1 MILIPGVE
9 MILKDTYNLKMLEA
23 IVQTSYDGIYITDG
37 QANTILINNSYERI
51 TGLKREQVVGYNMKE
66 LVEKKIISKSVTL
79 KVLETGQ
86 SYTLHQMFNTGK
98 NALVTGTPFFDENGT
113 IQMVVTN
120 VRDITELESLK
131 EQYEESKTEN
141 IKYKSLIEELKKQI
155 ACDDFIVAE
164 DEEMLNLLMLA
175 KRVAQVDT
183 TVIIYGET
191 GSGKEVMAKYIYNNS
206 LRKDKPY
213 IKINCGAIPESLI
226 ESEFF
231 GYADGAFTGA
241 TKGGKIG
248 TFEAANNGTLLLDEI
263 GELPLSMQ
271 VKLLRVLQG
280 GEIEKVGSNKTIK
293 VDVRIIAATNR
304 NLQGMVEKGL
314 FREDLFYRLNVVPLR
329 VLPLRKRRSSIIPT
343 VEYFLKVFN
352 EKYGMEKTLS
362 KEVLKYL
369 YEYCWPGNV
378 RELRNLVERIIITTI
393 GHEVKVNDIPNHI
406 IDAVDMHTGK
416 TSVHTK
422 LSDAVESLE
431 KELIC
436 KAFERHKNV
445 RDAAKELG
453 IDPSTF
459 VRKRQKLL

>member
-1 MILIPGVE
+1 MVDAFKNI
-9 MILKDTYNLKMLEA
+9 NSLKMLEA
-23 IVQTSYDGIYITDG
+23 IIQTSYDGIYITDG
-37 QANTILINNSYERI
+37 QAKTIAINNSYERI
-51 TGLKREQVVGYNMKE
+51 TGLKREQVIGRYMKE
-66 LVEKKIISKSVTL
+66 LVESEVISKSSTL
-79 KVLETGQ
+79 KVLELRQ
-86 SYTLHQMFNTGK
+86 PVTLHQTFNTGK
-98 NALVTGTPFFDENGT
+98 SALVTGTPFFDENDT

-120 VRDITELESLK
+120 VRDITELEILK
-131 EQYEESKTEN
+131 EQYKESKTEN

-155 ACDDFIVAE
+155 ASTDFIVAE
-164 DEEMLNLLMLA
+164 DEEMLNLLMLS

-191 GSGKEVMAKYIYNNS
+191 GAGKEVLAKYIYNNS
-206 LRKDKPY
+206 LRNDKPF

-248 TFEAANNGTLLLDEI
+248 TFEAANNGTLLLDEV

-271 VKLLRVLQG
+271 VKLLRVLQD

-304 NLQGMVEKGL
+304 DLQEMVEKGT

-352 EKYGMEKTLS
+352 EKYGMQKTLS
-362 KEVLKYL
+362 QEVLRYM

-378 RELRNLVERIIITTI
+378 RELRNLVERIIITTPGDEI
-393 GHEVKVNDIPNHI
+393 KLIDIPNHV
-406 IDAVDMHTGK
+406 IDAVDLHKGK
-416 TSVHTK
+416 TGVPAK
-422 LSDAVESLE
+422 LSEAVESLE
-431 KELIC
+431 KNMIL
-436 KAFERHKNV
+436 KAFERHGNV
-445 RDAAKELG
+445 RAAAKELG

-459 VRKRQKLL
+459 VRKRKKYL

>member
-1 MILIPGVE
+1 MAETFINIDG
-9 MILKDTYNLKMLEA
+9 LKMLEA
-23 IVQTSYDGIYITDG
+23 IIQTSYDGIYITDG
-37 QANTILINNSYERI
+37 NAKTIAINNSYERI
-51 TGLKREQVVGYNMKE
+51 TGLKREQVIGYNMKE
-66 LVEKKIISKSVTL
+66 LVEKGIISKSATL
-79 KVLETGQ
+79 KVLELKQ
-86 SYTLHQMFNTGK
+86 SVTLHQTFNTGK
-98 NALVTGTPFFDENGT
+98 NALVTGTPFYDENGT

-120 VRDITELESLK
+120 VRDMTELEKLK
-131 EQYEESKTEN
+131 EQYYESKIEN

-155 ACDDFIVAE
+155 VSNDFIVAE

-191 GSGKEVMAKYIYNNS
+191 GSGKEVLAKYIYNNS
-206 LRKDKPY
+206 LRKDKPL

-231 GYADGAFTGA
+231 GYAEGAFTGA
-241 TKGGKIG
+241 AKGGKIG
-248 TFEAANNGTLLLDEI
+248 IFEAANNGTLFLDEI

-271 VKLLRVLQG
+271 VRLLRVLQD
-280 GEIEKVGSNKTIK
+280 GEIEKVGSNKSIK

-304 NLQGMVEKGL
+304 NLQEMVGKGT

-343 VEYFLKVFN
+343 VEYFLNSFN
-352 EKYGMEKTLS
+352 EKYSMDKRLS

-378 RELRNLVERIIITTI
+378 RELKNLVERIIITNV
-393 GHEVKVNDIPNHI
+393 GDEVKVDDLPINIVEL
-406 IDAVDMHTGK
+406 VDSHK
-416 TSVHTK
+416 EKNIKQAK
-422 LSDAVESLE
+422 LSEALDSLE
-431 KELIC
+431 KEMIF
-436 KAFERHKNV
+436 KSYERHGNV
-445 RDAAKELG
+445 RAAAKELG

-459 VRKRQKLL
+459 VRKRQKYM

>member
-1 MILIPGVE
+1 MVE
-9 MILKDTYNLKMLEA
+9 TFKDINSLKMLEA
-23 IVQTSYDGIYITDG
+23 IIQTSYDGIYITDG
-37 QANTILINNSYERI
+37 QANTIMINNSYERI
-51 TGLKREQVVGYNMKE
+51 TGLQRQQVIGRNMKE
-66 LVEKKIISKSVTL
+66 LVEKQVISKSATL
-79 KVLETGQ
+79 RVLELRQ
-86 SYTLHQMFNTGK
+86 PVTLHQTFNTGK
-98 NALVTGTPFFDENGT
+98 NALVTGTPFYDENGT
-113 IQMVVTN
+113 ILMVVTN
-120 VRDITELESLK
+120 VRDMTELEKLK
-131 EQYEESKTEN
+131 EQYNESKTEN

-155 ACDDFIVAE
+155 ASNDFIVAE

-206 LRKDKPY
+206 LRNDKPF

-241 TKGGKIG
+241 TRGGKIG
-248 TFEAANNGTLLLDEI
+248 IFEAANNGTLLLDEV

-271 VKLLRVLQG
+271 VKLLRVLQD

-304 NLQGMVEKGL
+304 NLEEMVEKGI

-329 VLPLRKRRSSIIPT
+329 VLPLRKRRSSIIST

-352 EKYGMEKTLS
+352 EKYGMQKTLS
-362 KEVLKYL
+362 QEVLRYL

-378 RELRNLVERIIITTI
+378 RELRNLVERIIITTLGDVI
-393 GHEVKVNDIPNHI
+393 KVTDLPSHI
-406 IDAVDMHTGK
+406 VDAVDMHRGK
-416 TSVHTK
+416 TNVHTK
-422 LSDAVESLE
+422 LSDAVECLE
-431 KELIC
+431 KDMIF
-436 KAFERHKNV
+436 KAFERHGNV
-445 RDAAKELG
+445 RNAAKELG
-453 IDPSTF
+453 IDASTF
-459 VRKRQKLL
+459 VRKRKKYL

>member
-1 MILIPGVE
+1 MI
-9 MILKDTYNLKMLEA
+9 DTLQSISSLKMLEA
-23 IVQTSYDGIYITDG
+23 IIQTSYDGIYITDG
-37 QANTILINNSYERI
+37 QAKTIMINNSYERI
-51 TGLKREQVVGYNMKE
+51 TGLKGEQVIGQYMQD
-66 LVEKKIISKSVTL
+66 LVKNGIISKSATL
-79 KVLETGQ
+79 KVLELKQPVTISQ
-86 SYTLHQMFNTGK
+86 KFNTGK
-98 NALVTGTPFFDENGT
+98 NALVTGTPFYDTNGK

-120 VRDITELESLK
+120 VRDITELEKLREK
-131 EQYEESKTEN
+131 YNESKTEN

-155 ACDDFIVAE
+155 AGNDFIVAE
-164 DEEMLNLLMLA
+164 DEEMLNMLLLA

-191 GSGKEVMAKYIYNNS
+191 GAGKEVLAKYIYNNS
-206 LRKDKPY
+206 LRNDKPF

-241 TKGGKIG
+241 AKGGKIG

-271 VKLLRVLQG
+271 VKLLRVLQD

-304 NLQGMVEKGL
+304 NLQEMVERGE

-343 VEYFLKVFN
+343 VEYFMNIFN
-352 EKYGMEKTLS
+352 EKYGVEKTLS
-362 KEVLKYL
+362 KDVLRYL

-393 GHEVKVNDIPNHI
+393 GDVIQVSDLPSHI
-406 IDAVDMHTGK
+406 SEAVDMHHEN
-416 TSVHTK
+416 VIHTK
-422 LSDAVESLE
+422 LSDALECLE
-431 KELIC
+431 KDMIF
-436 KAFERHKNV
+436 KAYERHKNV
-445 RDAAKELG
+445 RGAAKELG

-459 VRKRQKLL
+459 VRKRQKYL

>member
-1 MILIPGVE
+1 MVDAFKKI
-9 MILKDTYNLKMLEA
+9 NSLKMLEA
-23 IVQTSYDGIYITDG
+23 IIQTSYDGIYITDG
-37 QANTILINNSYERI
+37 QAKTIAINNSYERI
-51 TGLKREQVVGYNMKE
+51 TGLKREQVIGRYMKE
-66 LVEKKIISKSVTL
+66 LVESEVISKSSTL
-79 KVLETGQ
+79 KVLELRQ
-86 SYTLHQMFNTGK
+86 PVTLHQTFNTGK
-98 NALVTGTPFFDENGT
+98 SALVTGTPFFDENDT

-120 VRDITELESLK
+120 VRDITELEILK
-131 EQYEESKTEN
+131 EQYKESKTEN

-155 ACDDFIVAE
+155 ASTDFIVAE
-164 DEEMLNLLMLA
+164 DEEMLNLLMLS

-191 GSGKEVMAKYIYNNS
+191 GAGKEVLAKYIYNNS
-206 LRKDKPY
+206 LRNDKPF

-248 TFEAANNGTLLLDEI
+248 TFEAANNGTLLLDEV

-271 VKLLRVLQG
+271 VKLLRVLQD

-304 NLQGMVEKGL
+304 DLREMVEKGT

-343 VEYFLKVFN
+343 VEYFLKIFN
-352 EKYGMEKTLS
+352 EKYGMQKTLS
-362 KEVLKYL
+362 QEVLRYL

-378 RELRNLVERIIITTI
+378 RELRNLVERIIITTHGDEI
-393 GHEVKVNDIPNHI
+393 KTDDIPGHI
-406 IDAVDMHTGK
+406 IEAVNLHKNKSG
-416 TSVHTK
+416 VPAK
-422 LSDAVESLE
+422 LSDAVETIE
-431 KELIC
+431 KDMIF
-436 KAFERHKNV
+436 KAFERHGNV
-445 RDAAKELG
+445 RAAAKELG

-459 VRKRQKLL
+459 VRKRRKYL

>member
-1 MILIPGVE
+1 MGDS
-9 MILKDTYNLKMLEA
+9 LKNINSLKVLET
-23 IVQTSYDGIYITDG
+23 IIQTSYDGIYITDG
-37 QANTILINNSYERI
+37 EAKTIAINNSYERI
-51 TGLKREQVVGYNMKE
+51 TGLKREQVLGHYMQE
-66 LVEKKIISKSVTL
+66 LVESGIISKSTTL
-79 KVLETGQ
+79 KVLELKQ
-86 SYTLHQMFNTGK
+86 PVTLQQTFNTGK
-98 NALVTGTPFFDENGT
+98 NALVTGTPFFDEDGK

-120 VRDITELESLK
+120 VRDITELENLK
-131 EQYEESKTEN
+131 EQCKESKTEN

-155 ACDDFIVAE
+155 ANTDFIVAE
-164 DEEMLNLLMLA
+164 DEEMLNLLLLA
-175 KRVAQVDT
+175 KRGAQVDT

-191 GSGKEVMAKYIYNNS
+191 GAGKEVLAKYIYNNS
-206 LRKDKPY
+206 LRNDKPF

-248 TFEAANNGTLLLDEI
+248 IFEAANNGTLLLDEV

-271 VKLLRVLQG
+271 VKLLRILQD
-280 GEIEKVGSNKTIK
+280 GEIEKVGSSKRIK

-304 NLQGMVEKGL
+304 DLQDMVEKGT

-329 VLPLRKRRSSIIPT
+329 VLPLRQRRSSIIPT

-352 EKYGMEKTLS
+352 EKYGMQKILS

-378 RELRNLVERIIITTI
+378 RELKNLVERIIITTQGDEI
-393 GHEVKVNDIPNHI
+393 KINDIPNHI
-406 IDAVDMHTGK
+406 IDVMDLHKNKSGAP
-416 TSVHTK
+416 TK
-422 LSDAVESLE
+422 LSDAVKSLE
-431 KELIC
+431 KDMIF
-436 KAFERHKNV
+436 KAFEGHGNV
-445 RDAAKELG
+445 RAAAKELG

-459 VRKRQKLL
+459 VRKRRKYL